1 MGSRWSDDGYVYFM
15 GSIFTLPSIFRMARW
30 RRQSSPEPK
39 DRADLSDVEDDWRH
53 ARGLVIGVGTR
64 SFAYETVNGNTVLSG
79 PRMTIIAGVFSV
91 LAIVCYLL
99 CFQLVRERVE
109 VPANNKKLDISQ
121 LLRVWSQT
129 VRCLGLSPQRS
140 RCCLRRS
147 RCRACPGMF
156 SRIIMA
162 MRRRSLRPRSR
173 EVSRYCL
180 SVRRLRQN
188 YQRNM
193 EKGTFCDFLS
203 GGSGSL
209 SGFVSSCI
217 LKMRLCMS
225 HFYTCICGIW
235 FLTQS
240 YGR

>member
-1 MGSRWSDDGYVYFM
+1 
-15 GSIFTLPSIFRMARW
+15 MASAVLTRAKRP
-30 RRQSSPEPK
+30 RR
-39 DRADLSDVEDDWRH
+39 LIDVEDDWRH
-53 ARGLVIGVGTR
+53 ARGLVIGAGTPILPTR
-64 SFAYETVNGNTVLSG
+64 QSMATLCCPCPAHDNHCRGFQRAGNRLLSALFSAC
-79 PRMTIIAGVFSV
+79 PRACGGSG
-91 LAIVCYLL
+91 
-99 CFQLVRERVE
+99 
-109 VPANNKKLDISQ
+109 NNKKLDISQ

-193 EKGTFCDFLS
+193 EKRNFL
-203 GGSGSL
+203 
-209 SGFVSSCI
+209 
-217 LKMRLCMS
+217 
-225 HFYTCICGIW
+225 
-235 FLTQS
+235 
-240 YGR
+240 